1 MSVMKRVISEMA
13 PGFVMLVLVL
23 TGVASGEAMQAQP
36 VAQEVTQDME
46 IQLRQVAGHFAIQVL
61 SGAGAML
68 SGASDLGEDAA
79 LCRSDDRVASSERQQ
94 RSF

>member
-1 MSVMKRVISEMA
+1 MSVMKQMIGEMA

-23 TGVASGEAMQAQP
+23 AGVASGEVTHPEQ
-36 VAQEVTQDME
+36 VAEKVTQDIE
-46 IQLRQVAGHFAIQVL
+46 IQLRDVAGQFAIQVL

-68 SGASDLGEDAA
+68 SGTSDLGEDAA
-79 LCRSDDRVASSERQQ
+79 LCRSEDPVAASERQQ